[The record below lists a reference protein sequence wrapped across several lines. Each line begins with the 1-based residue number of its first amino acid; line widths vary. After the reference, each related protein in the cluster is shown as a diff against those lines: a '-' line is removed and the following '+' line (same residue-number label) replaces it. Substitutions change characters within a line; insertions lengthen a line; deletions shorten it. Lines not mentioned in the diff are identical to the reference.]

1 MGNSQLRNPGAPQRD
16 VGEPNESPRQVQDLI
31 DDGIPPAPIAFD
43 GVLVIVGGGALDV
56 HLLHQLAAAGAH
68 LVGADGGG
76 DAIAAAGLV
85 PEAIIGDFDSLVDPA
100 QWDARTRLL
109 KVSEQETTDFE
120 KALYCTRAPV
130 TVGLGM
136 TGKRFDHTL
145 AALDAVARHAQNRRI
160 ILVDESDIAL
170 AVAGSFGFEVEV
182 GARVSVHPLTPVKF
196 RRSAG
201 LKYPL
206 DGLRLAPGVRTGTSN
221 EASAVRFSV
230 EPDAGDAG
238 VWLLILERRYLDAL
252 IAAMETANQ

>member
-16 VGEPNESPRQVQDLI
+16 VGEPNESLRQVQDLI
-31 DDGIPPAPIAFD
+31 DDGTPPAPIAFD

-56 HLLHQLAAAGAH
+56 HLLHELAAAGAH

-76 DAIAAAGLV
+76 DVIAAAGLV
-85 PEAIIGDFDSLVDPA
+85 PEAIIGDFDSLTDPA

-109 KVSEQETTDFE
+109 KVNEQETTDFE

-145 AALDAVARHAQNRRI
+145 AALDAVARYADKRRI

-170 AVAGSFGFEVEV
+170 AVSGSFGFEVGV
-182 GARVSVHPLTPVKF
+182 GARVSVHPLTPVRFQK
-196 RRSAG
+196 SVG

-221 EASAVRFSV
+221 EASATAFVV
-230 EPDAGDAG
+230 EPEANDNG
-238 VWLLILERRYLDAL
+238 VWLLILERRYLDTLVAEL
-252 IAAMETANQ
+252 RR